1 MVQLPEPELRKA
13 SNEVAAMQ
21 PFPDTPLSFTHVG
34 HMNALQ
40 TLPLAEV
47 GYHGLS
53 MIAPAVDVERAPDGT
68 IRLASPLALQPPPV
82 RTVSEWLPYWAER
95 QGQRGMLGRRG
106 DHGGWDIVS
115 WAMAWERVQ
124 RLGSALLA
132 MPALQGRPLMALSG
146 NSIEFALLKLAA
158 DYAGITFVAVSP
170 SYSLSAGGR
179 KRLGH
184 IARQV
189 KPGMVF
195 VQSGAQ
201 YGPALAALECS
212 PGRVIAVEPANGQQA
227 YATLCATRADT
238 GLQQAHDAIQPDAVS
253 SIFFTSGST
262 GGPKGVLCTHRMLT
276 AAQQMAHQLHAQPVA
291 SPVYLDWLP
300 WHHAFGGMANF
311 ARLLRQGAMH
321 YIDDGR
327 PTPDLFQRTLANLME
342 ISPTALNGVPLMFSM
357 LAPALERSP
366 ALANALFSPRL
377 ESLTYGGAGMSRD
390 VWERIQRVAIR
401 VRGSKVPFLS
411 GLGATETSSL
421 GVFFHWSADVIGNIG
436 LPLPGCALKLV
447 PMAGGDRYELR
458 MRGPHVFSSYL
469 EQPALSSR
477 AFDEEGYYRLDDAVR
492 FVDAQRP
499 VKGLRYDGRVKE
511 DFKLSNGTWVVSSQ
525 VRAQLL
531 ADLAPL
537 VQDIVLCGRDQPF
550 LAALVWLDEAACRTL
565 APGGEDCP
573 LHELAQAPAV
583 LDGLRS
589 RLERQSAVSGST
601 WVRRLAVQARPP
613 AIELGEVTD
622 KGYVS
627 QLAVL
632 ESRAAQVEALYGD
645 TSFPGLVT
653 VDLPG

>member
-1 MVQLPEPELRKA
+1 
-13 SNEVAAMQ
+13 
-21 PFPDTPLSFTHVG
+21 
-34 HMNALQ
+34 MNA
-40 TLPLAEV
+40 PEISSLADV
-47 GYHGLS
+47 GYHGLL
-53 MIAPAVDVERAPDGT
+53 MIAPAVQVERARDGT
-68 IRLASPLALQPPPV
+68 IRLASTHALQPSAV
-82 RTVSEWLPYWAER
+82 RTISEWLPYWAAR

-106 DHGGWDIVS
+106 KHGEWDIVS
-115 WAMAWERVQ
+115 WATAWERVQ
-124 RLGSALLA
+124 SLGSALLA
-132 MPALQGRPLMALSG
+132 MPALEGRPLMALSG

-179 KRLGH
+179 KRLKH
-184 IARQV
+184 ISSQV

-195 VQSGAQ
+195 VQCGAQ
-201 YGPALAALECS
+201 YGAALAALDCGSES
-212 PGRVIAVEPANGQQA
+212 VIAVEPGEGQQA
-227 YATLCATRADT
+227 FTRLCAARTDD
-238 GLQQAHDAIQPDAVS
+238 GLQQAHDNIRPDDVS

-276 AAQQMAHQLHAQPVA
+276 AAQEMAHQLHAQPVT

-327 PTPDLFQRTLANLME
+327 PTPELFPLTLRNLLE

-366 ALANALFSPRL
+366 ALADALFSPRL
-377 ESLTYGGAGMSRD
+377 ESLTYGGAGMSHD
-390 VWERIQRVAIR
+390 IWERIQRVAIR

-421 GVFFHWSADVIGNIG
+421 GVFLHWSADVIGNIG

-447 PMAGGDRYELR
+447 PMGEKDRYELR
-458 MRGPHVFSSYL
+458 MRGPNVFSSYL
-469 EQPALSSR
+469 GQPVLSSR

-499 VKGLRYDGRVKE
+499 VKGLRYDGRIKE
-511 DFKLSNGTWVVSSQ
+511 DFKLSNGTWVVSGQ

-531 ADLAPL
+531 TDLAPL
-537 VQDIVLCGRDQPF
+537 ARDIVLCGRDREF
-550 LAALVWLDEAACRTL
+550 LAALVWLDEVACRAL
-565 APGGEDCP
+565 APDCADRP
-573 LHELAQAPAV
+573 LHVLARAPAV
-583 LDGLRS
+583 LNELRS
-589 RLERQSAVSGST
+589 LLERQSAASSSMR
-601 WVRRLAVQARPP
+601 VRRLAIQALPP
-613 AIELGEVTD
+613 AIEHGEVTD

-632 ESRAAQVEALYGD
+632 TSRAEQVDALYG
-645 TSFPGLVT
+645 SVPFPGLVMIDRF
-653 VDLPG
+653 V